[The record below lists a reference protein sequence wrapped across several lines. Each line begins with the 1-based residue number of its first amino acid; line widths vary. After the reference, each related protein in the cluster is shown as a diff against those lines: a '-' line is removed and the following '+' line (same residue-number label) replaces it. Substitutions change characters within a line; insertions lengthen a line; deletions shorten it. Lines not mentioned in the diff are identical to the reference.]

1 MSAPI
6 NDFVKDYIRRDCARF
21 HMPGHKGVKLHGMEE
36 ADITEIKGAD
46 YLFDAVGIIGESEEQ
61 TARAFGAKR
70 TLYSTEGSSLCIKA
84 MLGIIARCRND
95 KSVKMLC
102 AAPRNVHKAF
112 INACILLDIEVR
124 WIYPDAESCSIC
136 SSGITPSDIERT
148 LSECERKPDCVYI
161 TSPDYPGN
169 MCDIKGIS
177 TVCRREGVPLLCDNA
192 HGAYLRFLEQSLHP
206 ITLGADMCCDSAHKT
221 LPCYTGGA
229 YLHIS
234 PSAPEKF
241 SRCAKD
247 VMSLFASTSPS
258 YLILQSLDL
267 CSDYICGNYPKEL
280 ADTVKRTALCKKRL
294 EECGWTLCGDEP
306 CKITVCA
313 NTIGYEGGELAE
325 RLRAFGIE
333 PEYSDFKYIVLMT
346 SPFNREEDYL
356 RLESAARNIPQP
368 RIRVCPEELPV
379 PRARVRMG
387 IRQAAFSDNETVS
400 VDNALGR
407 ICASTATCC
416 QPSVPVV
423 VSGEEITADVIKIL
437 KRYSICQ
444 INVL

>member
-1 MSAPI
+1 M
-6 NDFVKDYIRRDCARF
+6 
-21 HMPGHKGVKLHGMEE
+21 
-36 ADITEIKGAD
+36 
-46 YLFDAVGIIGESEEQ
+46 
-61 TARAFGAKR
+61 
-70 TLYSTEGSSLCIKA
+70 
-84 MLGIIARCRND
+84 
-95 KSVKMLC
+95 
-102 AAPRNVHKAF
+102 
-112 INACILLDIEVR
+112 
-124 WIYPDAESCSIC
+124 
-136 SSGITPSDIERT
+136 
-148 LSECERKPDCVYI
+148 
-161 TSPDYPGN
+161 
-169 MCDIKGIS
+169 
-177 TVCRREGVPLLCDNA
+177 
-192 HGAYLRFLEQSLHP
+192 
-206 ITLGADMCCDSAHKT
+206 TLGADMCCDSAHKT

-241 SRCAKD
+241 SRCAKE

-294 EECGWTLCGDEP
+294 EECGWALCGDEP

-356 RLESAARNIPQP
+356 RLESAVRNIPQP

-387 IRQAAFSDNETVS
+387 IRQAAFSDHETVS
-400 VDNALGR
+400 IDNALGR